1 MELRTQVST
10 VSDHFAVDLRHD
22 ADGFLYGSDVG
33 LQVRF
38 DLQLGLSIAEWNSIK
53 RTLVWLGERT
63 QSEFPVQNSTHH
75 CLRLCFLPG
84 YVPLPSIYSS
94 LNDIY
99 PKKCRSVIIRWLQF
113 SFRCHSF
120 IDNITFGKSIL

>member
-1 MELRTQVST
+1 MGDGSQCHEHRNRQKYVELCGVELRTQVST

-53 RTLVWLGERT
+53 RTLVWPGERT

-75 CLRLCFLPG
+75 CLRLFFTWVCPTT
-84 YVPLPSIYSS
+84 IY
-94 LNDIY
+94 L
-99 PKKCRSVIIRWLQF
+99 
-113 SFRCHSF
+113 F
-120 IDNITFGKSIL
+120 IS